1 VNIAGLGSGLKGKA
15 DMANTKEQADKFI
28 DALHQLE
35 KGSDNTEAALNAI
48 TELYADDAT
57 LTNAALRL
65 TNEER
70 KGREQIR
77 AFWADYK
84 RTLGDSYSE
93 FHQVAVNEEAAGL
106 FWVTRGQSANGQPD
120 AVHYDGT
127 TLLVYNGDGK
137 IAHFHGYY
145 DTRQLNR
152 QMGIEPDPSGKAS
165 SNAQMI

>member
-1 VNIAGLGSGLKGKA
+1 MADAKA
-15 DMANTKEQADKFI
+15 QADKFI

-35 KGSDNTEAALNAI
+35 KGADNTEQALNAI
-48 TELYADDAT
+48 ADLYADDAT

-70 KGREQIR
+70 RGRDQIR

-84 RTLGDSYSE
+84 RTLGDSYSD
-93 FHQVAVNEEAAGL
+93 FHQVTVNDQAAGL
-106 FWVTRGQSANGQPD
+106 FWVTRGQGANGQHD

-127 TLLVYNGDGK
+127 TLLVFGNDGK
-137 IAHFHGYY
+137 ITHFHGYY

-152 QMGIEPDPSGKAS
+152 QMGIEPDPSGQTQARDKQSEEDPQLA
-165 SNAQMI
+165 

>member
-1 VNIAGLGSGLKGKA
+1 
-15 DMANTKEQADKFI
+15 MANIQEQADQFI
-28 DALHQLE
+28 EALHQLE
-35 KGSDNTEAALNAI
+35 KGSDNTDAALDAI
-48 TELYADDAT
+48 SALYADDAT

-93 FHQVAVNEEAAGL
+93 FHQVAVNDQAAGL
-106 FWVTRGQSANGQPD
+106 FWVTRGQGAQGEPD
-120 AVHYDGT
+120 KVHYDGT
-127 TLLVYNGDGK
+127 TLLVFNAEGK

-165 SNAQMI
+165 QDPQLT